1 MFENMDNNCNKK
13 CNNRKYCYVIGPTG
27 PSSGIN
33 AYGERYSNTPQIIPL
48 TQDIDAIVTLEQTGP
63 SLLTSY
69 IDNHSITVNKEG
81 LYLVLYYLSAAPSM
95 DGNLTISIKSNGNK
109 IPGSN
114 INSEGISNYFNQIN
128 GSLITKI
135 NEGDKLSL
143 SVKCNIS
150 LNLTFNGSSN
160 ARIIVIKLD

>member
-48 TQDIDAIVTLEQTGP
+48 TQDINAIVPLEQTGP

-69 IDNHSITVNKEG
+69 TDNHSITVNKEG
-81 LYLVLYYLSAAPSM
+81 LYDYNTFKVH
-95 DGNLTISIKSNGNK
+95 
-109 IPGSN
+109 
-114 INSEGISNYFNQIN
+114 
-128 GSLITKI
+128 TK
-135 NEGDKLSL
+135 
-143 SVKCNIS
+143 
-150 LNLTFNGSSN
+150 
-160 ARIIVIKLD
+160 